1 MPLLGFVLRYPEHR
15 ALRALLLSALTALE
29 RYDAADLLCEAQLHA
44 TPEAPELLHAA
55 ARLVFVRQGADAC
68 LAALT
73 EVDVA
78 DTANH
83 AQSAELHGRCKAL
96 LALQEG
102 AKLALS
108 SGDADKA
115 VTLSCGAL
123 CLAEESVA
131 ASMAMHLLLG
141 RALSRGG
148 RHVEVIGV
156 CDRGMSLVRA
166 MHRTKTTRAA
176 APPPSRSAAAAAA
189 AVGRAVSS
197 GASQPSDHE
206 RLLLVRAR
214 AFLTIGQPAQAI
226 ADFRSAAALN
236 PAGSQAGEGLKEA
249 WRLLQLLQKRS
260 SLYEV
265 LGCESDATAE
275 QLRKAYHKAALKW
288 HPDKHTQADAAQQ
301 AEAHARFTELQAAWA
316 VLSDETT
323 RAEYDADHK
332 GD

>member
-1 MPLLGFVLRYPEHR
+1 MHLLGFVLRYPEHR
-15 ALRALLLSALTALE
+15 ALRTLLLSALTALE

-55 ARLVFVRQGADAC
+55 ARLVFIRQGADAC

-78 DTANH
+78 DTATH

-96 LALQEG
+96 LALQED

-108 SGDADKA
+108 SGNADAA
-115 VTLSCGAL
+115 VMLSCGAL

-148 RHVEVIGV
+148 RHVETISV

-265 LGCESDATAE
+265 LGCEPNATAE

-332 GD
+332 GG

>member
-1 MPLLGFVLRYPEHR
+1 
-15 ALRALLLSALTALE
+15 
-29 RYDAADLLCEAQLHA
+29 
-44 TPEAPELLHAA
+44 
-55 ARLVFVRQGADAC
+55 
-68 LAALT
+68 
-73 EVDVA
+73 
-78 DTANH
+78 
-83 AQSAELHGRCKAL
+83 
-96 LALQEG
+96 
-102 AKLALS
+102 
-108 SGDADKA
+108 
-115 VTLSCGAL
+115 
-123 CLAEESVA
+123 
-131 ASMAMHLLLG
+131 
-141 RALSRGG
+141 
-148 RHVEVIGV
+148 
-156 CDRGMSLVRA
+156 

-265 LGCESDATAE
+265 LGCEPNATAE

-301 AEAHARFTELQAAWA
+301 AEAHARFTELQAAWVWWGVPSPPA
-316 VLSDETT
+316 RNADLAALLEPDDEAAWSPRLAAGFAASPPLLST
-323 RAEYDADHK
+323 
-332 GD
+332 